1 LYSKEFDDIPIT
13 FFKSTRAKRIIIR
26 VKPIE
31 GVRVS
36 VPLYASYNS
45 AEKFVLSRINWIKE
59 NQEKFLAQQS
69 HDRIF
74 NIGDTYATKQH
85 LIFLLSHTEHEI
97 RIIKELNKVSIFI
110 PNNFDAKQPD
120 IQEKIRKEVIEIWR
134 IEAKEYLPIR
144 LDYLAKQN
152 NLLYTKVA
160 IRNTR
165 TRWGSCSYV
174 NNINLSLH
182 LMRLPE
188 KLIDYVILHELAHTK
203 VKNHSR
209 DFWSYLESIC
219 EDSKAL
225 DRQLKKYNTRF
236 L

>member
-1 LYSKEFDDIPIT
+1 MYSKEFDDIPIT
-13 FFKSTRAKRIIIR
+13 FLKSKRAKRIIIR
-26 VKPIE
+26 VKAI
-31 GVRVS
+31 GDVRVS

-45 AEKFVLSRINWIKE
+45 AEKFVLSRINWIKK
-59 NQEKFLAQQS
+59 NQEKCLAQQS
-69 HDRIF
+69 HNKVFD
-74 NIGDTYATKQH
+74 IGDTYATKQH
-85 LIFLLSHTEHEI
+85 LIFFLSHTEKEI
-97 RIIKELNKVSIFI
+97 RISKELNKVSIFI

-182 LMRLPE
+182 LMRLPDH
-188 KLIDYVILHELAHTK
+188 LVDYVILHELVHTK

-209 DFWSYLESIC
+209 DFWQLLDIVSGNA
-219 EDSKAL
+219 KKL
-225 DRQLKKYNTRF
+225 DREVKDCRIQIY
-236 L
+236 